1 MTDDLR
7 NKTSETAFA
16 FRGYNITN
24 LGRTREL
31 LEHPAY
37 GNTVERYLLQATRI
51 CSEVTGHPT
60 DLLWRVRNNK
70 EPSLESYGEALALV
84 MAAEL
89 AQVQLLEEFHGVT
102 YQKARLAFGYSL
114 GELTAISCGSVF
126 SMEEVLRI
134 PVAMAADSVELAHDA
149 TMGILFSRGPA
160 INEEDVD
167 RLCRQ
172 ITSEGAGTIGI
183 SAILSPNSYLLI
195 GQQQTVHRF
204 KKVMHERLPDPA
216 HIRINDHRWPPLHTP
231 IVRQKHIPDRS
242 SVMMETMSG
251 GFQPP
256 LPPVVSL
263 VTGKQSY
270 NDYGA
275 RDLVRRWID
284 HPQRLWD
291 AITETLASG
300 VSTIVHVGPHPNV
313 IPATFRRLTDN
324 VNDQMAGKSIGSLG
338 LRAAAGLARRPWLT
352 ALLPSQANLLRA
364 PSLQHVILEDWLL
377 ENPPA

>member
-1 MTDDLR
+1 
-7 NKTSETAFA
+7 
-16 FRGYNITN
+16 
-24 LGRTREL
+24 
-31 LEHPAY
+31 
-37 GNTVERYLLQATRI
+37 
-51 CSEVTGHPT
+51 
-60 DLLWRVRNNK
+60 
-70 EPSLESYGEALALV
+70 
-84 MAAEL
+84 
-89 AQVQLLEEFHGVT
+89 
-102 YQKARLAFGYSL
+102 
-114 GELTAISCGSVF
+114 
-126 SMEEVLRI
+126 
-134 PVAMAADSVELAHDA
+134 
-149 TMGILFSRGPA
+149 
-160 INEEDVD
+160 
-167 RLCRQ
+167 
-172 ITSEGAGTIGI
+172 
-183 SAILSPNSYLLI
+183 
-195 GQQQTVHRF
+195 
-204 KKVMHERLPDPA
+204 
-216 HIRINDHRWPPLHTP
+216 
-231 IVRQKHIPDRS
+231 
-242 SVMMETMSG
+242 MMETMSG

-275 RDLVRRWID
+275 RDLVRQWID